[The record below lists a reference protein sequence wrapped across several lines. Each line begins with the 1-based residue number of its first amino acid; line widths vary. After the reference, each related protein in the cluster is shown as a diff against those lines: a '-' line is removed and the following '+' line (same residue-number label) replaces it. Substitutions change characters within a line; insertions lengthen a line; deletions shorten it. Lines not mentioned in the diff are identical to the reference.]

1 MNRPSK
7 IYRPPATIYSK
18 LFILA
23 PFESQ
28 FVQNSAVCAGFRVT
42 CKAPASRLAAFF
54 GLPKA
59 PKSSERRR
67 RTTPLAAPP
76 HRAPRGPRAP
86 PAPRPPRPPPT
97 APPRAHKPP
106 PLTSQGSLPPCRRTA
121 AGPLAGWT
129 HTHTH
134 RRIPSATTPPPPLPK
149 LLRLTPSLTNF
160 FGPVSRQGG
169 LHTAPAPGLTSTTTD
184 GRTDTQTPGATR
196 RIGRG

>member
-18 LFILA
+18 LFVSA

-76 HRAPRGPRAP
+76 HRAPRPSRPSRPAPAAPAAYRTSARAL
-86 PAPRPPRPPPT
+86 PAPRPPPWGGDLARLPPT
-97 APPRAHKPP
+97 MPPDRWPDGHT
-106 PLTSQGSLPPCRRTA
+106 L
-121 AGPLAGWT
+121 T
-129 HTHTH
+129 HTQADPFRDHAAAAASKA
-134 RRIPSATTPPPPLPK
+134 PSPH
-149 LLRLTPSLTNF
+149 SLA
-160 FGPVSRQGG
+160 
-169 LHTAPAPGLTSTTTD
+169 H
-184 GRTDTQTPGATR
+184 
-196 RIGRG
+196 

>member
-18 LFILA
+18 LFISA

-59 PKSSERRR
+59 PSSERRR

-97 APPRAHKPP
+97 APPRAHS
-106 PLTSQGSLPPCRRTA
+106 PLLGLLHGEVTSQGSLPPCRRTA
-121 AGPLAGWT
+121 GRMDTHSHTQADPFRDHAAAAASKAPSPHSLA
-129 HTHTH
+129 H
-134 RRIPSATTPPPPLPK
+134 
-149 LLRLTPSLTNF
+149 
-160 FGPVSRQGG
+160 
-169 LHTAPAPGLTSTTTD
+169 
-184 GRTDTQTPGATR
+184 
-196 RIGRG
+196 

>member
-1 MNRPSK
+1 MTAPQQPSTPSFSFWPPLRASSYK
-7 IYRPPATIYSK
+7 IRLFAPDSVLPAKPQPLDLQLFSASQK
-18 LFILA
+18 LRA
-23 PFESQ
+23 P
-28 FVQNSAVCAGFRVT
+28 SAGGG
-42 CKAPASRLAAFF
+42 PHL
-54 GLPKA
+54 L
-59 PKSSERRR
+59 RRH
-67 RTTPLAAPP
+67 RT
-76 HRAPRGPRAP
+76 APRGPRAP

-97 APPRAHKPP
+97 APPRAHS
-106 PLTSQGSLPPCRRTA
+106 PLLGLLHGEVTSQGSLPPCRRTA

-184 GRTDTQTPGATR
+184 GRTDGQTPGATR
-196 RIGRG
+196 RIGCG